1 MIMRKIKYKKYIY
14 KWLQDKKNYIKE
26 STYSNYSNIIFNY
39 IIPFLGNYYI
49 DSLNNYIIQ
58 NYILFLFEKG
68 GKDNKGLS
76 LKTIKDI
83 LMIIKSS
90 IKKSFYEYNIKPFS
104 LKFNYPKIDN
114 IKKMNIL
121 SKEEQN
127 KIVKYILNNINNN
140 NVGILLSLILGIRIG
155 ELCALKWGDFDLNNE
170 IISINKTIQ
179 RIYIKDIDKKETKI
193 IISSPKT
200 LSSNRE
206 IPITKDI
213 IYILN
218 KIKTNNN
225 DYFLS
230 GNNKYIEPRSYRNY
244 FNNLLKKLNIKHY
257 KFHSLRH
264 TFATN
269 CISYG
274 FDYKIVSELLGHSN
288 INTTLNIYVHPKM
301 SQKKECIN
309 NLCKNFKQL

>member
-127 KIVKYILNNINNN
+127 KIVKYILNNINNK

-309 NLCKNFKQL
+309 NLYKNFKQL